1 MFLDELSTFPSDI
14 EIEFVT
20 DLAPEMKPVS
30 KAPHRMAPV
39 KVKEL
44 AKWIQ
49 EMLEKEMIRPRVP
62 HKVHRY

>member
-44 AKWIQ
+44 AK
-49 EMLEKEMIRPRVP
+49 
-62 HKVHRY
+62 